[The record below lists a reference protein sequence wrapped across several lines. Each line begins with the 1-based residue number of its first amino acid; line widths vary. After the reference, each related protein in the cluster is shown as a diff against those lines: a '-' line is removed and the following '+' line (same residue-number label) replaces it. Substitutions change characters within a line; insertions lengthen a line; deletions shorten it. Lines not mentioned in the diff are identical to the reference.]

1 MYRELDN
8 FVVTSEIKLD
18 YFADIV
24 NYLKENER
32 PILDFFGL
40 SKLPKKYQ
48 IKILEYPAFRAFIVK
63 KYGLIQDY
71 VRGDTDVKSSTI
83 VILTLE
89 DQLKYT
95 SHKDTNLEEMLEMI
109 MHEFIH
115 ACNNEVSKITR
126 ENIWLREGLATNL
139 AHQDYEIVDLRPCDF
154 ARLKKD
160 FNGYGHGSYGF
171 AYTIVN
177 YILNNYSKP
186 EINRLL
192 TDNDYLVNRADDIF
206 LEATTWVLNNKKER

>member
-1 MYRELDN
+1 MYQELNN
-8 FVVTSEIKLD
+8 FVVTSEIKLE

-63 KYGLIQDY
+63 KLIQDY
-71 VRGDTDVKSSTI
+71 VRGDTDVKSNTI

-95 SHKDTNLEEMLEMI
+95 NHKDTNLEEMLEMI

-206 LEATTWVLNNKKER
+206 MEATTWVLNSNHKR

>member
-1 MYRELDN
+1 MYQELNN
-8 FVVTSEIKLD
+8 FVVTSEIKLE

-24 NYLKENER
+24 NHLKENER

-40 SKLPKKYQ
+40 SKLSKKYQ

-71 VRGDTDVKSSTI
+71 VRGDTDVKSNTI

-95 SHKDTNLEEMLEMI
+95 NHKDTNLEEMLEMI

-139 AHQDYEIVDLRPCDF
+139 AHQDYEIVDLRTCDF
-154 ARLKKD
+154 ARLKKN

-171 AYTIVN
+171 TYTIVN

-192 TDNDYLVNRADDIF
+192 MDNDYLVNRADDIF
-206 LEATTWVLNNKKER
+206 MEATTWVLNGNHKR